1 MAYLTFKYGSFDT
14 SLNNQPVPDI
24 SLNTSFNLTQAG
36 STIGSTV
43 NLTINGLLVASG
55 ELNSR
60 SNANATQT
68 APPTS
73 FSNLLGLISGFR
85 AAFSK
90 DYQELSLKCKNSN
103 SNLLPDQFSSG
114 NIKVANFNIN
124 ANNNDPNMLFSAQY
138 SAELIIEQ
146 TGMKYILDNAYYV
159 SSIQN
164 SYSIENL
171 DTLSYYGH
179 IGNTINMY
187 PRLSGAY
194 LPTYRITRTLGAT
207 GKDTKDGALFN
218 AKRCV
223 SGLIANDIAYTG
235 VLYNLSVFER
245 NTSIELSEI
254 DGTYTITDTCTAIS
268 GTGAPSYTENF
279 TINHSMDENLKRTAT
294 INGTIQGL
302 GSGWTNSWDHL
313 KPSTL
318 DNMSG
323 FYKAPAQSKY
333 LSASGAFENIKSL
346 LYGRILATTFPS
358 GINSFTPHQYVRHA
372 SFPNYTG
379 LFNPIPAS
387 ISVEHDLN
395 RGAITYNYSYDTRP
409 VNLISGSLSE
419 SLTVEDTYGVRSYA
433 QLPILYARP
442 IFQDLG
448 TSSSFSRTAS
458 YEAQFPSQQ
467 RATSNTNASTIDDI
481 LNQFDPKKM
490 EPSTQTSNTI
500 NGIDSKLTKDD
511 TDLDVIN
518 GKYRRSKTWL
528 YQKKIT

>member
-1 MAYLTFKYGSFDT
+1 MTYLTFKYGSFNT
-14 SLNNQPVPDI
+14 ATNNQPVPDI
-24 SLNTSFNLTQAG
+24 SLNTSFNLTPAG
-36 STIGSTV
+36 SPIGSTV
-43 NLTINGLLVASG
+43 NLTINGLLVVATG

-60 SNANATQT
+60 SNANQT
-68 APPTS
+68 TANTS
-73 FSNLLGLISGFR
+73 HSALLGLIHNFR
-85 AAFSK
+85 EAFSK
-90 DYQELSLKCKNSN
+90 DYQELFLKCNN
-103 SNLLPDQFSSG
+103 SNLLPDQFSSN

-124 ANNNDPNMLFSAQY
+124 ANSNDPNMLFSAQY
-138 SAELIIEQ
+138 NAELIIEQ
-146 TGMKYILDNAYYV
+146 TGMKYIKDNTYYV

-179 IGNTINMY
+179 IGDTINMY
-187 PRLSGAY
+187 PKLSAAY

-223 SGLIANDIAYTG
+223 SGLITNDVAYAG

-254 DGTYTITDTCTAIS
+254 DGTYIITDTCTAIS

-279 TINHSMDENLKRTAT
+279 TINHSMDENFRRTAT

-313 KPSTL
+313 KPSL
-318 DNMSG
+318 SDNISR

-333 LSASGAFENIKSL
+333 LSASGAFENIKYL
-346 LYGRILATTFPS
+346 LYGRILATRFPS
-358 GINSFTPHQYVRHA
+358 GINSSTPQYTRHA

-379 LFNPIPAS
+379 LLNPIPVS

-395 RGAITYNYSYDTRP
+395 RGTITYNYSYDTRP
-409 VNLISGSLSE
+409 VNLISGSLAE

-458 YEAQFPSQQ
+458 YEAQFPLQQ
-467 RATSNTNASTIDDI
+467 RETSNMYNSTINGI
-481 LNQFDPKKM
+481 LDQFDPKKM
-490 EPSTQTSNTI
+490 EPSTQISNNI

-528 YQKKIT
+528 YQKKII